1 MSSQLSAQNLDAN
14 ANATTHSTKARNAD
28 LHGFVPDSC
37 SVALLLIDVI
47 NDLEFEGGEKL
58 LPHAL
63 PMARRLAALKKR
75 AHEAEIPV
83 VYVNDNMGRW
93 QSDFHAVVDGCCDED
108 VRGHEIA
115 NLLKPD
121 AQDYFVLKP
130 KHSGFYS
137 TTLDL
142 LLQYL
147 GARTVILC
155 GLAGDI
161 CVLFT
166 ANDAYM
172 RDFEIIVPCDGL
184 ASESEANNAHA
195 LEIMQRVLKAQ
206 TPTIE
211 ELDLIALL
219 NCEI

>member
-1 MSSQLSAQNLDAN
+1 MSTHSSTDDLN
-14 ANATTHSTKARNAD
+14 ANATRARNAD

-37 SVALLLIDVI
+37 AVALLLIDVI
-47 NDLEFEGGEKL
+47 NDLEFDGGEKL

-63 PMARRLAALKKR
+63 PMAKRLAALKKR

-93 QSDFHAVVDGCCDED
+93 QSDFHVVVDGCCDKN

-121 AQDYFVLKP
+121 EQDYFVLKP

-147 GARTVILC
+147 GARTLILC

-172 RDFEIIVPCDGL
+172 RDFNLIVPRDGL

-206 TPTIE
+206 TPTID
-211 ELDLIALL
+211 ELDLTALL
-219 NCEI
+219 NCEP

>member
-1 MSSQLSAQNLDAN
+1 MSSHASSHDSYNH
-14 ANATTHSTKARNAD
+14 ANATKTRNAD

-37 SVALLLIDVI
+37 AVALLLIDVI
-47 NDLEFEGGEKL
+47 NDLEFDGGENL

-63 PMARRLAALKKR
+63 PMAQRLAALKTR
-75 AHEAEIPV
+75 AHETKIPV

-93 QSDFHAVVDGCCDED
+93 QSDFHAVVDACCDNQ

-121 AQDYFVLKP
+121 EQDYFVLKP

-147 GARTVILC
+147 GARTLILC
-155 GLAGDI
+155 GMAGDI

-172 RDFEIIVPCDGL
+172 RDFEIVVPSDGL

-195 LEIMQRVLKAQ
+195 IEIMQRVLKAQ

-211 ELDLIALL
+211 ELDLAALL
-219 NCEI
+219 K